1 MTAQN
6 QDVEPEN
13 NTLKIIGA
21 LIALLVLLGL
31 GYGAFAY
38 FSSSSNLNEYR
49 AATADM
55 SMEKITEMKPEER
68 KEYFENMKNLRQ
80 KMSDSEKTQ
89 ADDINRDKMQT
100 QMKEKMT
107 TFFALPPEEK
117 KAALDKDVDRMA
129 SMMKAFGGAGGP
141 GAAGQGGA
149 GRGQAGAGGPGAA
162 GQGGAGRGQAGAGG
176 PGAGG
181 PGAGGPGAGGP
192 GAGGPG
198 AGGPGAG
205 GPGAGGPGAGG
216 PGAGGPGAGGP
227 GAGGPPWARGNPNST
242 PEEKNKRTSDRLD
255 SSSPELRAQMTEY
268 FKLVAERAKERGVQ
282 MPNFGGGGTAKGK

>member
-89 ADDINRDKMQT
+89 ADDITRDKMQT

-149 GRGQAGAGGPGAA
+149 GRGQA
-162 GQGGAGRGQAGAGG
+162 
-176 PGAGG
+176 
-181 PGAGGPGAGGP
+181 
-192 GAGGPG
+192 G